1 MLSKPLRMKRN
12 THFNYT
18 FKNGHS
24 ECIGHLILVTN
35 KKKFKEQKIGVVVSK
50 KIGNSVTRNRTKRLL
65 REAIRSNL
73 EIVKKDVDLI
83 LVARVGIEKWDYK
96 KINSCL
102 KELLKKSNVLIIQ

>member
-12 THFNYT
+12 TQFNYT
-18 FKNGHS
+18 FKNGKY
-24 ECIGHLILVTN
+24 EQLGCLAIVTN
-35 KKKFKEQKIGVVVSK
+35 KKRYREQKIGVVVNK

-73 EIVKKDVDLI
+73 EFIKKDIDIL
-83 LVARVGIEKWDYK
+83 LVARIGIAKWDYA

-102 KELLKKSNVLIIQ
+102 KELLKKSNVLIV